1 MIILRLRQLREEKR
15 VTQADVAQQLNI
27 TREAYSMY
35 ESGKRQM
42 NYESLDLLATYFNV
56 SVDYLLGR
64 KDDRGALRPDEAAL
78 VRNYASLDERGRMNV
93 DAIMRHELSLVTG
106 REEA

>member
-1 MIILRLRQLREEKR
+1 MIVLRLRQLREEKH

-42 NYESLDLLATYFNV
+42 NYESLDLLAAYFTV

-78 VRNYASLDERGRMNV
+78 VRNYALLDARGRTNV
-93 DAIMRHELSLVTG
+93 DAMIKHELSLVTG
-106 REEA
+106 REE